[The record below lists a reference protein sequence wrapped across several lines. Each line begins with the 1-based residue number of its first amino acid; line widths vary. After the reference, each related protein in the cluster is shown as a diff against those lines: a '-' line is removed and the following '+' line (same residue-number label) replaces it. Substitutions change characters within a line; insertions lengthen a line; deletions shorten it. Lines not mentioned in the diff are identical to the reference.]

1 MSDIATIIDI
11 SRLAVG
17 IFILLYASYTDI
29 KTRRASNFLWIIMGL
44 AGGILLLA
52 QYFLI
57 GFENILMLI
66 FVPIMIGFVYLLFQ
80 FRLLYGG
87 ADAKALM
94 ALTILVPFFPSI
106 SNFPLFGKS
115 AMPFPW
121 VLLVNSLFMFL
132 IIPIS
137 LFFYNLFHKNLKFP
151 HAFLGYFSSID
162 KARTKFLWP
171 LEIIDNGKKKLSLR
185 PKNFDVDDEFNAF
198 EKEGVTDIWVTP
210 KVPFMIP
217 LLIGFIFSFI
227 FGDILNTIIQIIIS

>member
-1 MSDIATIIDI
+1 MSEAATIIDI
-11 SRLAVG
+11 SRLVIG
-17 IFILLYASYTDI
+17 LVILLFASYSDI
-29 KTRRASNFLWIIMGL
+29 KTRRASNLLWIIMGG

-52 QYFLI
+52 QYFLV
-57 GFENILMLI
+57 GFENILILI

-80 FRLLYGG
+80 FRLIYGG

-94 ALTILVPFFPSI
+94 ALSILVPFFPTI

-115 AMPFPW
+115 YMPFPW

-137 LFFYNLFHKNLKFP
+137 LFFYNATHKNLKFP

-171 LEIIDNGKKKLSLR
+171 LEIMDNGKKKLSLR
-185 PKNFDVDDEFNAF
+185 PKNFDVEDEFKAF
-198 EKEGVTDIWVTP
+198 EKEGINEIWVTP

-217 LLIGFIFSFI
+217 LLIGFIFSFV
-227 FGDILNTIIQIIIS
+227 FGDIMTTIVQAIIV